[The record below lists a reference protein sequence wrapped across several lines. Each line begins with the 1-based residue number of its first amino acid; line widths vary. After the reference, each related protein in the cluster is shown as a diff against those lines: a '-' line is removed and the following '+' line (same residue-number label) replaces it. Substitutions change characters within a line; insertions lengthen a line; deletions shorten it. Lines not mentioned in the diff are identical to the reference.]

1 MPIRFQPPSLRSP
14 EIVFIVYFL
23 YVAAAAVFHP
33 VEGLLPRVAI
43 VNLLIVGGYVGLAR
57 GPGSRRPLV
66 TALRD
71 WMPLGLI
78 ILAYKEMGWFAPA
91 SHTNELEAGWIVWD
105 RVLLD
110 DWGFRAAVESLGA
123 FGPLD
128 PRNLLRAR
136 LRRRLLLGRRF
147 LHLRETLSAGHFSIA
162 LRSRHRSRLCVL
174 SLCSLRAAPHRIPRP
189 KTYPASKPSFGVSIC
204 GCSPAGGI
212 HTSVFPSGHVAHAF
226 AAGWGML
233 RALPEHKW
241 VGRSLLALAVL
252 ILMATVYGRY
262 HYAVDSIAGLAVA
275 AARLAITAPYRRRNS
290 DSRIGPR
297 AQATGRASSEPVS
310 WRALSAGPVAS
321 CLEGV
326 CDINVGEIGASVA
339 AGKASCNRNR
349 LVTKARG
356 HSTAPAG
363 AAGRS
368 GPRKARW
375 KLSGPGRRDEHS
387 TAPAGPADAPSPGRR
402 AGHSA
407 ARKGPWE
414 FSPRLQ
420 PGDRRP

>member
-123 FGPLD
+123 FGPSILEISYA
-128 PRNLLRAR
+128 LVYAV
-136 LRRRLLLGRRF
+136 G
-147 LHLRETLSAGHFSIA
+147 SFSVAVFYIFGK
-162 LRSRHRSRLCVL
+162 RSRLDTFLLPFVL
-174 SLCSLRAAPHRIPRP
+174 GTVLAYAFYPFVPSEPPRTVFP
-189 KTYPASKPSFGVSIC
+189 GQDLPGIETVFRRFNLWLLSG
-204 GCSPAGGI
+204 GGI

-275 AARLAITAPYRRRNS
+275 AAALAITAPYRRRNP
-290 DSRIGPR
+290 DSRFG
-297 AQATGRASSEPVS
+297 AQSAS
-310 WRALSAGPVAS
+310 
-321 CLEGV
+321 
-326 CDINVGEIGASVA
+326 D
-339 AGKASCNRNR
+339 
-349 LVTKARG
+349 
-356 HSTAPAG
+356 
-363 AAGRS
+363 
-368 GPRKARW
+368 GPRK
-375 KLSGPGRRDEHS
+375 
-387 TAPAGPADAPSPGRR
+387 
-402 AGHSA
+402 
-407 ARKGPWE
+407 
-414 FSPRLQ
+414 
-420 PGDRRP
+420 